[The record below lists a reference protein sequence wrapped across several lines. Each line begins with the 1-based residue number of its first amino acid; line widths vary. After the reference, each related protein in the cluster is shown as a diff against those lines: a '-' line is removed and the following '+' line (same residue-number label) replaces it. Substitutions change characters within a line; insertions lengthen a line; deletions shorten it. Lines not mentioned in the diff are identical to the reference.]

1 MPKASSRRSPVSTRL
16 AGQRAFWNR
25 RYRGDPE
32 LFGAGR
38 SPFARWARDVLRQ
51 AGIRRGV
58 CIELGVGY
66 GRDLRY
72 LQRCGFV
79 VRGVDASGV
88 GVALA
93 RRRRRPAVLRAPEIV
108 LGDANSFLA
117 QIPGQSVDVVYS
129 NMFYNMDF
137 TEAEHVRLFTEV
149 ARVLRPGGFHLYS
162 VRSTSDPWYGRG
174 RRTGPDTF
182 DLRPH
187 GSTMHFFSRAYAR
200 RLRRGAFSSFAR
212 EDRLEG
218 AQDFPIRL
226 FYAADVRNDH
236 PAWEDRPS
244 FSQASMESGSAGR
257 NLQGYAPS
265 SPSKPPR

>member
-1 MPKASSRRSPVSTRL
+1 MPKAASRRRAPPSRL
-16 AGQRAFWNR
+16 AGQRAFWNH

-38 SPFARWARDVLRQ
+38 SPFARWARDVLRR
-51 AGIRRGV
+51 AGIRRGM

-79 VRGVDASGV
+79 VRGVDASDV

-93 RRRRRPAVLRAPEIV
+93 RRRRRPVVLRAPEIV
-108 LGDANSFLA
+108 LGDAVSFLA

-137 TEAEHVRLFTEV
+137 TEADHVRLFAEV

-162 VRSTSDPWYGRG
+162 VRSTSDSWYGRG

-187 GSTMHFFSRAYAR
+187 GSTMHFFSRTYAR
-200 RLRRGAFSSFAR
+200 RLGRGAFSSFAR

-218 AQDFPIRL
+218 ARDFPIRL
-226 FYAADVRNDH
+226 LYAADVRNSDTA
-236 PAWEDRPS
+236 PENRPS
-244 FSQASMESGSAGR
+244 FSQASMKARSARLG
-257 NLQGYAPS
+257 
-265 SPSKPPR
+265 